1 GAERRQSPVSGA
13 LQAFVIRIVGVAFDE
28 DSVEELGALMLF
40 DRRRNDFADRQRLGL
55 VLLLDLIGASV
66 EAQGIIRDADD
77 RTVLGNDDLD
87 ALRLELV
94 LDLIKHVFANGL
106 RFAGVRDLL
115 AEVIGL
121 SF

>member
-1 GAERRQSPVSGA
+1 
-13 LQAFVIRIVGVAFDE
+13 
-28 DSVEELGALMLF
+28 MLF

-121 SF
+121 SFEVLLSLRSEEHTSELQSRFDLVCRLLLEKKI